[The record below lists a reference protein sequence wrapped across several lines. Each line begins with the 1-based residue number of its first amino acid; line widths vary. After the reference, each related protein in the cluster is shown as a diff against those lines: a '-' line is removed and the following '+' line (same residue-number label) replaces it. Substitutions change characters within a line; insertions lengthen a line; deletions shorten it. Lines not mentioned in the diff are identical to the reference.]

1 MAQAQSLVM
10 VESFNFTHKCMHGKS
25 PDCCMASLAHFKHP
39 VVKKK
44 ESLQFNSNG
53 NKEAI
58 SKWTERQLN
67 W

>member
-1 MAQAQSLVM
+1 
-10 VESFNFTHKCMHGKS
+10 
-25 PDCCMASLAHFKHP
+25 MASLAHFKHP

-58 SKWTERQLN
+58 SK
-67 W
+67 